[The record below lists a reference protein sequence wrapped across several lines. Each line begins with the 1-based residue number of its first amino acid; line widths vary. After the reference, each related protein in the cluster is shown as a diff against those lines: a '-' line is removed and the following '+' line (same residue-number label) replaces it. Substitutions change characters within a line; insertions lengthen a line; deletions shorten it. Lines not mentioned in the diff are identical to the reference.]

1 MLDKIG
7 PCAHKTFLDL
17 NKTWEKDFIELLPQ
31 NKLMYKEYC
40 HTSLLGYNID
50 ESEYPEWRKKF
61 RSKDMVYFLPI
72 NKVSVIESTQK

>member
-50 ESEYPEWRKKF
+50 ESEYPE
-61 RSKDMVYFLPI
+61 
-72 NKVSVIESTQK
+72 